1 MKLVDVSGVL
11 AKYHSGK
18 CAAEKVIDDL
28 TKMQGLNAIVL
39 PVPIGTS
46 TYRVVR
52 RSTGRRLAPRSP
64 GYAQKQPSVSIYV
77 QHCLVT
83 EANAIDVARRWGTTV
98 FPTKEEANRAAQ
110 AMREG
115 VTN

>member
-1 MKLVDVSGVL
+1 MKLVDAEEILDLYYSGQCTV
-11 AKYHSGK
+11 YGIVD
-18 CAAEKVIDDL
+18 EL
-28 TKMQGLNAIVL
+28 TCRPGLNAIVL

-52 RSTGRRLAPRSP
+52 RSTGRRPAPRSP

-98 FPTKEEANRAAQ
+98 FPTKEEADRAAQ

>member
-1 MKLVDVSGVL
+1 MKLVDAEEILDLYYSGQCTIYGIVD
-11 AKYHSGK
+11 
-18 CAAEKVIDDL
+18 EL
-28 TKMQGLNAIVL
+28 TRHPGLNAIVL

-52 RSTGRRLAPRSP
+52 RSTGRRPAS
-64 GYAQKQPSVSIYV
+64 ASTSSVSIYV

-98 FPTKEEANRAAQ
+98 FPTKEDADRAAQ

>member
-18 CAAEKVIDDL
+18 CPAEKVIDEL
-28 TKMQGLNAIVL
+28 SKMQGLNAIVL

-52 RSTGRRLAPRSP
+52 RSTGRRSP
-64 GYAQKQPSVSIYV
+64 GYVQKQPSVSIYV

-98 FPTKEEANRAAQ
+98 FPTKEEADRAAQ